1 MNVCQDSVSKLLE
14 CAPFA
19 PRDFSH
25 AELLLRALRE
35 GIGHAAA
42 KNPRYANYI
51 RHWPIPLAEVR
62 RIADLPFLPVAAFKT
77 DPPLAIVPQENWSR
91 VLRSSGTSG
100 QMPSEIVIDKLTSL
114 RTPRSG
120 ATILAA

>member
-1 MNVCQDSVSKLLE
+1 MNVCQNSVSKLLE

-25 AELLLRALRE
+25 ADLLLRALRE
-35 GIGHAAA
+35 GIGYAA

-77 DPPLAIVPQENWSR
+77 DPPLAIVPRKIGQECCDR
-91 VLRSSGTSG
+91 VGPAGKSHRKS
-100 QMPSEIVIDKLTSL
+100 
-114 RTPRSG
+114 
-120 ATILAA
+120 